1 MTAATTAKSEV
12 EDAQRELAKQ
22 REASGEPA
30 PEARF
35 FMPVGDKWM
44 PKIDVDTL
52 PKDPE
57 EMADVVRKWIYGDKA
72 PTRSTPVTPASALA
86 PAAQGPAASTSTKTT
101 SSSLSS
107 SVVTEDGPRK
117 SFKSSFV

>member
-1 MTAATTAKSEV
+1 MTAATNAKSEV
-12 EDAQRELAKQ
+12 EDAQRELARQ

-52 PKDPE
+52 PTDPE

-72 PTRSTPVTPASALA
+72 PTPSTPVTPASALA
-86 PAAQGPAASTSTKTT
+86 PAGQSPTASTTSNTT
-101 SSSLSS
+101 AS
-107 SVVTEDGPRK
+107 SVVTEAGPRE
-117 SFKSSFV
+117 SPFRC